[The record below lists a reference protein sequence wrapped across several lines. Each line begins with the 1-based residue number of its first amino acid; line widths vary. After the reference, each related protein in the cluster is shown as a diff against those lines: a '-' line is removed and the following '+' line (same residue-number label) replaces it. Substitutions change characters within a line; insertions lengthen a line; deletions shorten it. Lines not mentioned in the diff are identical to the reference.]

1 MKNELAWWGA
11 LLLAALGTYFW
22 RGLGVLLSGH
32 INQEGE
38 FFRWLSAV
46 TYAMVAAL
54 TFRLIILPV
63 GILEEVPLLFR
74 ILFSV
79 IAVIVMMSKPG
90 RMVPSL
96 IVGSLL
102 MIAFGFLRPYFSV

>member
-1 MKNELAWWGA
+1 MMSNDLAWWGA

-63 GILEEVPLLFR
+63 GLLSEVPIVYR

-79 IAVIVMMSKPG
+79 IAVLVMMSKPG

-96 IVGSLL
+96 ITGSLI
-102 MIAFGFLRPYFSV
+102 MIIYGFIKAYMD

>member
-1 MKNELAWWGA
+1 MIANEFNLWLT

-63 GILEEVPLLFR
+63 GLLEEVPIQYR
-74 ILFSV
+74 ILFSLV
-79 IAVIVMMSKPG
+79 SVAVMLRKPQ
-90 RMVPSL
+90 RMVPAL
-96 IVGSLL
+96 IVGSAL
-102 MIAFGFLRPYFSV
+102 MVLFGILHQLT